1 MTDNPEVRGYEVTC
15 DLVGSED
22 QHVFGMNTKAF
33 AELTAT
39 GDGAAFFELIRLTD
53 HEAARAADKARIAEL
68 EAEKARCFIPEGVWH
83 EGCPRH
89 PYGSEWFI
97 AKLDNGQRVVLKE
110 LPEEH
115 SYDYRTADETYYS
128 AYRIAAW
135 MQFPDSQYL
144 AALAQQ
150 GKESANPKSPDRV
163 RPVPQRPVNPSFKSY
178 SWPAQRISHTDSGK
192 NRLCTPVQCLF
203 GQFGRTYPV

>member
-68 EAEKARCFIPEGVWH
+68 EAALSIDLPKLLDRLDEALEDIELHGRHSDRGYHQLSGWYKNARRI
-83 EGCPRH
+83 
-89 PYGSEWFI
+89 
-97 AKLDNGQRVVLKE
+97 
-110 LPEEH
+110 
-115 SYDYRTADETYYS
+115 TS
-128 AYRIAAW
+128 AI
-135 MQFPDSQYL
+135 D

-150 GKESANPKSPDRV
+150 GKDGGE
-163 RPVPQRPVNPSFKSY
+163 
-178 SWPAQRISHTDSGK
+178 
-192 NRLCTPVQCLF
+192 
-203 GQFGRTYPV
+203 

>member
-1 MTDNPEVRGYEVTC
+1 MTDKPEVRGYEVTC

-68 EAEKARCFIPEGVWH
+68 EIAESELKAQLSEALMAIKTLCPECKKKWLY
-83 EGCPRH
+83 RH
-89 PYGSEWFI
+89 CG
-97 AKLDNGQRVVLKE
+97 D
-110 LPEEH
+110 
-115 SYDYRTADETYYS
+115 
-128 AYRIAAW
+128 
-135 MQFPDSQYL
+135 

-150 GKESANPKSPDRV
+150 GKEGEV
-163 RPVPQRPVNPSFKSY
+163 
-178 SWPAQRISHTDSGK
+178 
-192 NRLCTPVQCLF
+192 
-203 GQFGRTYPV
+203 

>member
-68 EAEKARCFIPEGVWH
+68 ERERDEWH
-83 EGCPRH
+83 RLFDSAGQV
-89 PYGSEWFI
+89 
-97 AKLDNGQRVVLKE
+97 AKNACDDRDSHQRVCMRVIQERDE
-110 LPEEH
+110 LAEALRVFTGAACPCAIQIN
-115 SYDYRTADETYYS
+115 SKGYSWSGAYLDE
-128 AYRIAAW
+128 ALAVAA
-135 MQFPDSQYL
+135 PL
-144 AALAQQ
+144 LAQQ
-150 GKESANPKSPDRV
+150 GKE
-163 RPVPQRPVNPSFKSY
+163 
-178 SWPAQRISHTDSGK
+178 G
-192 NRLCTPVQCLF
+192 
-203 GQFGRTYPV
+203 GE